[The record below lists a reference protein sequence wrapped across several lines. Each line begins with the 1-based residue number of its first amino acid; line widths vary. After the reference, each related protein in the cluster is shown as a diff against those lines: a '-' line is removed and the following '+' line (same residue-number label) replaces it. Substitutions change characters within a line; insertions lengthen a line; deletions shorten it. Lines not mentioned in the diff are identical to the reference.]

1 MATRKIID
9 PNLRVN
15 NDTGFGTNAESYGGR
30 FINKDGSFNLRKEG
44 MPYLRRY
51 SIFYNM
57 LTQPLWRLA
66 LLILAFFFLI
76 NLAFAMIY
84 LVIGLNQLQ
93 GVIAST
99 PWGKFKEAFFFSTE
113 TFTTVGYG
121 RVNPVGSAANLVAA
135 IEALCGFLSF
145 AVATGLMYGRFSRP
159 HAYLLFSEKALIS
172 PYKDGAA
179 LVFRFAPYK
188 DNHTL
193 TDVQIRV
200 NIGLKVAVDGS
211 AEYRYYDLELERSRV
226 ESLPMNWNVVH
237 PLDAKSPLV
246 GFSWE
251 DMQTADVEL
260 YILIRGFDDIFSNFV
275 QARTS
280 YTYQEIEFNR
290 KFVPMYRESKDGKTT
305 ILELHKLNDSIEAP
319 VVITA
324 APTRLSLDGDL
335 KPDKGLNR
343 DNDLNKT
350 LEITGMGP
358 SSSSIPRN

>member
-15 NDTGFGTNAESYGGR
+15 NDTGFGTNADSYGGR

-66 LLILAFFFLI
+66 LVILAFFLLI
-76 NLAFAMIY
+76 NLAFAMVY
-84 LVIGLNQLQ
+84 LLIGLNQLQ

-121 RVNPVGSAANLVAA
+121 RVNPIGSAANLVAA

-159 HAYLLFSEKALIS
+159 HAYLTFSEKALIS
-172 PYKDGAA
+172 PYKGGAA

-200 NIGLKVAVDGS
+200 NIGLKMMQTDGN
-211 AEYRYYDLELERSRV
+211 AEYVYYDLNLERTKV
-226 ESLPMNWNVVH
+226 ESLPMNWTVVH
-237 PLDAKSPLV
+237 PIDEQSPLQ
-246 GFSWE
+246 GFAQE
-251 DMQTADVEL
+251 DMEASDVEI
-260 YILIRGFDDIFSNFV
+260 YVLIRGFDD
-275 QARTS
+275 
-280 YTYQEIEFNR
+280 
-290 KFVPMYRESKDGKTT
+290 
-305 ILELHKLNDSIEAP
+305 
-319 VVITA
+319 
-324 APTRLSLDGDL
+324 
-335 KPDKGLNR
+335 
-343 DNDLNKT
+343 
-350 LEITGMGP
+350 
-358 SSSSIPRN
+358 

>member
-9 PNLRVN
+9 PNLKVN
-15 NDTGFGTNAESYGGR
+15 NDTGFGNNAESYGGR

-44 MPYLRRY
+44 LTHIRRY

-66 LLILAFFFLI
+66 LIILAFFI
-76 NLAFAMIY
+76 AVNLLFAMIY
-84 LVIGLNQLQ
+84 LLIGLQELQ

-121 RVNPVGSAANLVAA
+121 RVNPVGGTANLVAA
-135 IEALCGFLSF
+135 VEALCGFLSL
-145 AVATGLMYGRFSRP
+145 AIGTGLMYGRFSRP

-172 PYKDGAA
+172 PYKGGAA
-179 LVFRFAPYK
+179 LMFRFAPYK

-200 NIGLKVAVDGS
+200 NIGLKVAMDGS
-211 AEYRYYDLELERSRV
+211 AEYRYYDLDLERSRV
-226 ESLPMNWNVVH
+226 ESLPMNWTVVH
-237 PLDAKSPLV
+237 PIDAKSPLV

-251 DMQTADVEL
+251 DMQAADVEL

-275 QARTS
+275 QQRTS
-280 YTYQEIEFNR
+280 YTYNEIQFNQ

-305 ILELHKLNDSIEAP
+305 ILELHRLDETVEAP
-319 VVITA
+319 AMIGVPVA
-324 APTRLSLDGDL
+324 LVGSDGDL
-335 KPDKGLNR
+335 
-343 DNDLNKT
+343 NKNV
-350 LEITGMGP
+350 EITGMGP
-358 SSSSIPRN
+358 SANNRPLI

>member
-9 PNLRVN
+9 PNLKVN
-15 NDTGFGTNAESYGGR
+15 NDTGFGTNADSYGGR

-66 LLILAFFFLI
+66 LVILTFFILI

-84 LVIGLNQLQ
+84 LLIGTSQLQ
-93 GVIAST
+93 GILDIS
-99 PWGKFKEAFFFSTE
+99 PWGKFKEAFFFSTQ

-121 RVNPVGSAANLVAA
+121 RVNPIGGAANLVAA

-159 HAYLLFSEKALIS
+159 HAYLTFSEKALIS
-172 PYKDGAA
+172 PYKGGAA

-200 NIGLKVAVDGS
+200 NIGLKVAVDGT
-211 AEYRYYDLELERSRV
+211 AEYRYYDLDLERSKV

-237 PLDAKSPLV
+237 PLDAKSPLF

-275 QARTS
+275 QSRTS

-305 ILELHKLNDSIEAP
+305 ILELHKLDDSIEAP
-319 VVITA
+319 VAIGA
-324 APTRLSLDGDL
+324 AASRLSLDGDL
-335 KPDKGLNR
+335 NP

-350 LEITGMGP
+350 MEITGMGP

>member
-9 PNLRVN
+9 PALKVN

-66 LLILAFFFLI
+66 LVILIFFILA
-76 NLAFAMIY
+76 NLVFTVIY
-84 LVIGLNQLQ
+84 LMIGLQQLQ
-93 GVIAST
+93 GVIATT
-99 PWGKFKEAFFFSTE
+99 PWGRFKEAFFFSTE

-121 RVNPVGSAANLVAA
+121 RVNPIGGAANLVAA
-135 IEALCGFLSF
+135 VEALSGFLSF

-159 HAYLLFSEKALIS
+159 HAYLKFSEKALIS
-172 PYKDGAA
+172 PYKGGAA
-179 LVFRFAPYK
+179 LVFRFVPYK

-200 NIGLKVAVDGS
+200 NIGLKVAMDGT
-211 AEYRYYDLELERSRV
+211 AEYRYYDLDLERSRV

-237 PLDAKSPLV
+237 PLDAKSPLF

-305 ILELHKLNDSIEAP
+305 ILELHKLDESVEAP
-319 VVITA
+319 VAIGATS
-324 APTRLSLDGDL
+324 PRRSLDGDL
-335 KPDKGLNR
+335 NP

-350 LEITGMGP
+350 VEITGVGP
-358 SSSSIPRN
+358 SSSPVPRN